1 MITYAV
7 AKTAK
12 PKEKDYTLTDGN
24 GLYLRIWPNG
34 KKVWLFKKSINGKI
48 HKKTFG
54 DFPDIGISEAR
65 LATKNLT
72 KELTATIS
80 DEIKQKEIKSMS
92 LRKVYDAWFMLK
104 KDEIKNWQ
112 DISSRF
118 ENHVLPKLGHKTF
131 GSILPMDVLECLQPL
146 SKAGKLET
154 IKRICIWLKQLED
167 YAYNAGI
174 IDTERLQKISKL
186 FKRPSVEHR
195 PAIHPSELKYFFQIA
210 LNSPRTSI
218 NMMAIIKVAM
228 YTLLRPGEY
237 AVMKWSWIHDGI
249 IEVPAEFMKMKRIHR
264 VPISKQL
271 QAVLDNIPRRND
283 YVFYSAGSASGHISE
298 SSLGIFLKRIGYQN
312 KLTAHG
318 IRSVGRTWMA
328 ENKISFDV
336 AELCLAHS
344 VGTQTVQAY
353 NRTDLLDERREAMQ
367 KWCDFVET
375 QLN

>member
-72 KELTATIS
+72 KELTATTS

-118 ENHVLPKLGHKTF
+118 ENHVLPKLVHKTF
-131 GSILPMDVLECLQPL
+131 SSTLPMDVLDCLQPL

-154 IKRICIWLKQLED
+154 IK
-167 YAYNAGI
+167 
-174 IDTERLQKISKL
+174 
-186 FKRPSVEHR
+186 
-195 PAIHPSELKYFFQIA
+195 
-210 LNSPRTSI
+210 
-218 NMMAIIKVAM
+218 
-228 YTLLRPGEY
+228 
-237 AVMKWSWIHDGI
+237 
-249 IEVPAEFMKMKRIHR
+249 
-264 VPISKQL
+264 
-271 QAVLDNIPRRND
+271 
-283 YVFYSAGSASGHISE
+283 
-298 SSLGIFLKRIGYQN
+298 
-312 KLTAHG
+312 
-318 IRSVGRTWMA
+318 
-328 ENKISFDV
+328 
-336 AELCLAHS
+336 
-344 VGTQTVQAY
+344 
-353 NRTDLLDERREAMQ
+353 
-367 KWCDFVET
+367 
-375 QLN
+375 